1 MGIPR
6 RRRNRRRDGLT
17 NTSTLEVP
25 LKQAMIAS
33 ARTALFVA
41 DSSKFGRRALVRVAD
56 VDQVHRIVTAEE
68 LAPEVAA
75 QYGDRLLLVPL
86 WAPLATDDASLVAS

>member
-1 MGIPR
+1 
-6 RRRNRRRDGLT
+6 
-17 NTSTLEVP
+17 VP

-33 ARTALFVA
+33 ARTALVVA

-56 VDQVHRIVTAEE
+56 VDQVHRIVTDDE

-75 QYGDRLLLVPL
+75 HNGDRLLLVPL
-86 WAPLATDDASLVAS
+86 GVPLAADDASLVAS